1 MFTVETMKTILFLLV
16 ILSMNSSAYD
26 DGYAYNEDT
35 KIFYVDYGPAD
46 ASPILLVQGLG
57 GQLTFWPPELVKMLQ
72 NNGFRP
78 IVYDNRDV
86 GLSQS
91 FEQYGRPNFLWNYF
105 KWYTGLPMQSVY
117 SLSDMAGDG
126 IAILDKLQIEKSHIL
141 GISMGGMISQ
151 RMVYNH
157 QNRFISYIQ
166 VASMAKVP
174 DHTTLPRNELR
185 KIIEDRSYKD
195 QSIEERVDKSI
206 RLFEILSS
214 EGASIDREKFSEEVV
229 KNIERSPNE
238 TGFSRHL
245 QAILADKDRYELIRE
260 IEVPTLVI
268 HGKIDP
274 LIPFDEGKKSAE
286 MIPNSTFLAV
296 EKMSHLLDPPIIDII
311 EEPLVGYMRL
321 AESL

>member
-1 MFTVETMKTILFLLV
+1 MKTILFLLV

-91 FEQYGRPNFLWNYF
+91 FEEYGRPNFLWNYF

-157 QNRFISYIQ
+157 QNRFISYRQ

>member
-1 MFTVETMKTILFLLV
+1 MKTILFLLV

-245 QAILADKDRYELIRE
+245 QAILADKDRYDLIRE

-311 EEPLVGYMRL
+311 EEPLVVYMRL

>member
-1 MFTVETMKTILFLLV
+1 
-16 ILSMNSSAYD
+16 MNSSAYD

-245 QAILADKDRYELIRE
+245 QAILADKDRYDLIRE

>member
-1 MFTVETMKTILFLLV
+1 MKTILFLLV

-91 FEQYGRPNFLWNYF
+91 FEEYGRPNFLWNYF

-166 VASMAKVP
+166 VASMDKVP

>member
-1 MFTVETMKTILFLLV
+1 
-16 ILSMNSSAYD
+16 MNSSAYD

>member
-1 MFTVETMKTILFLLV
+1 MKTILFLLV

-91 FEQYGRPNFLWNYF
+91 FEEYGRPNFLWNYF

-274 LIPFDEGKKSAE
+274 LLPFDEGKKSAE

-321 AESL
+321 AESR

>member
-1 MFTVETMKTILFLLV
+1 MKTILFLLV

-91 FEQYGRPNFLWNYF
+91 FEEYGRPNFLWNYF

-311 EEPLVGYMRL
+311 EEPLVVYMRL

>member
-1 MFTVETMKTILFLLV
+1 MKYLIYFYLAFSFLSFTEEL
-16 ILSMNSSAYD
+16 NE
-26 DGYAYNEDT
+26 GYADNEGT
-35 KIFYVDYGPAD
+35 EIFYIDYGPED

-57 GQLTFWPPELVKMLQ
+57 GQLTFWPPELIKMLQ
-72 NNGFRP
+72 RNGFRP

-91 FEQYGRPNFLWNYF
+91 FEEFGKQNFLWNYF

-117 SLSDMAGDG
+117 SLSDMASDG
-126 IAILDKLQIEKSHIL
+126 IAILDKLEIKKSHIL

-151 RMVYNH
+151 RMVFNH

-185 KIIEDRSYKD
+185 KIIEDRSYKN
-195 QSIEERVDKSI
+195 QSIEERVERSI

-214 EGASIDREKFSEEVV
+214 EDATIDKDKFADEVI
-229 KNIERSPNE
+229 KNIERSSNE
-238 TGFSRHL
+238 SGFSRHL
-245 QAILADKDRYELIRE
+245 QAILADKDRYDLISQ
-260 IEVPTLVI
+260 INIPTLVI
-268 HGKIDP
+268 HGEIDP
-274 LIPFDEGKKSAE
+274 LIPFNEGKKSAE

-296 EKMSHLLDPPIIDII
+296 KKMSHLLDPPIIDII
-311 EEPLVGYMRL
+311 EEPLISYMRL

>member
-1 MFTVETMKTILFLLV
+1 MKTILFLLV

-91 FEQYGRPNFLWNYF
+91 FEEYGRPNFLWNYF

-151 RMVYNH
+151 RLVYNH
-157 QNRFISYIQ
+157 QDRFISYIQ

>member
-1 MFTVETMKTILFLLV
+1 MKTILFLLV

-274 LIPFDEGKKSAE
+274 LIPVSY
-286 MIPNSTFLAV
+286 T
-296 EKMSHLLDPPIIDII
+296 HLTLPTK
-311 EEPLVGYMRL
+311 
-321 AESL
+321 

>member
-1 MFTVETMKTILFLLV
+1 MKTILFLLV

-91 FEQYGRPNFLWNYF
+91 FEEYGRPNFLWNYF

-296 EKMSHLLDPPIIDII
+296 EKMSNLLDPPIIDII

>member
-1 MFTVETMKTILFLLV
+1 MKTILFLLV

-245 QAILADKDRYELIRE
+245 QAILADKDRYDLIRE

>member
-1 MFTVETMKTILFLLV
+1 MKTILFLLV

-91 FEQYGRPNFLWNYF
+91 FEEYGRPNFLWNYF

-311 EEPLVGYMRL
+311 EEPLVGL
-321 AESL
+321 SLIHI

>member
-1 MFTVETMKTILFLLV
+1 MKTILFLLV

-91 FEQYGRPNFLWNYF
+91 FEEYGRPNFLWNYF

-166 VASMAKVP
+166 VASLAKVP

-195 QSIEERVDKSI
+195 QCIEERVDNSI
-206 RLFEILSS
+206 RLFEIL
-214 EGASIDREKFSEEVV
+214 
-229 KNIERSPNE
+229 
-238 TGFSRHL
+238 
-245 QAILADKDRYELIRE
+245 
-260 IEVPTLVI
+260 
-268 HGKIDP
+268 
-274 LIPFDEGKKSAE
+274 
-286 MIPNSTFLAV
+286 
-296 EKMSHLLDPPIIDII
+296 
-311 EEPLVGYMRL
+311 
-321 AESL
+321 

>member
-1 MFTVETMKTILFLLV
+1 MKTILFLLV

-268 HGKIDP
+268 HVKLDP

-311 EEPLVGYMRL
+311 EEPLVDYMRL

>member
-1 MFTVETMKTILFLLV
+1 MKTILFLLV

-91 FEQYGRPNFLWNYF
+91 FEEYGRPNFLWNYF

-238 TGFSRHL
+238 TGFSRHF

>member
-1 MFTVETMKTILFLLV
+1 MKTILFLLV

-91 FEQYGRPNFLWNYF
+91 FEEYGRPNFLWNYF

-245 QAILADKDRYELIRE
+245 QAILADKDRYDLIRE

-311 EEPLVGYMRL
+311 EEPLVVYMRL

>member
-1 MFTVETMKTILFLLV
+1 
-16 ILSMNSSAYD
+16 MNSSAYD

-91 FEQYGRPNFLWNYF
+91 FEEYGRPNFLWNYF

-311 EEPLVGYMRL
+311 EEPLVVYMRL

>member
-1 MFTVETMKTILFLLV
+1 MKTILFLLV

-311 EEPLVGYMRL
+311 EEPLVVYMRL

>member
-1 MFTVETMKTILFLLV
+1 MKTILFLLV

>member
-1 MFTVETMKTILFLLV
+1 MKTILFLLV

-91 FEQYGRPNFLWNYF
+91 FEEYGRPNFLWNYF

>member
-1 MFTVETMKTILFLLV
+1 MKTILFLLV

-91 FEQYGRPNFLWNYF
+91 FEEYGRPNFLWNYF

-311 EEPLVGYMRL
+311 EEPLVDYMRL

>member
-1 MFTVETMKTILFLLV
+1 
-16 ILSMNSSAYD
+16 MNSSAYD

-91 FEQYGRPNFLWNYF
+91 FEEYGRPNFLWNYF

>member
-1 MFTVETMKTILFLLV
+1 MKTILFLLV

-91 FEQYGRPNFLWNYF
+91 FEEYGRPNFLWNYF

-245 QAILADKDRYELIRE
+245 QAILADKDRYDLIRE